1 MTTTNEGRAVLAELE
16 NKAAATRAAIAEI
29 NGKRAELSFAAH
41 TGQPAA
47 QKQLAKANADRAVKI
62 SELEE
67 VETAIA
73 EARRLCA
80 IAEAQ
85 GDEAAGRQRAEQA
98 QPIAERLAKRGQRMD
113 EAMKVVLEERA
124 GIDADAAA
132 LERLGVP
139 VASADLRRVN
149 LRRWIDTA
157 TMSFDKHARPV
168 PPSERTTAET
178 LTTTWMRTAL
188 QFISD
193 KLNNKAAAKNAA

>member
-1 MTTTNEGRAVLAELE
+1 MTINEARTILADLE
-16 NKAAATRAAIAEI
+16 TKAATTRAAIAEI

-47 QKQLAKANADRAVKI
+47 QKALAKANADRAAKLG
-62 SELEE
+62 ELEE

-113 EAMKVVLEERA
+113 EAMRVVLEERA
-124 GIDADAAA
+124 GIDADAQS

-157 TMSFDKHARPV
+157 TMNFDKHSRPV

-178 LTTTWMRTAL
+178 LTTTWMRSSL
-188 QFISD
+188 QFITE
-193 KLNNKAAAKNAA
+193 KLKAAKIAA